1 MRRPCPQARR
11 EIARRVL
18 AAVTVALAVC
28 GGVEALVRW
37 GGLVDVDRFVRPSP
51 AVRVLDR
58 EGALLRVYRAEG
70 GDQRWVSLRDVSPV
84 LISAV
89 LAAEDGRFFGH
100 RGVDGWA
107 LARALV
113 SNLVPGRRLSG
124 ASTITQQLVKRVYGR
139 PHGVW
144 DKGVEALRAM
154 ALERVV
160 SKDEILEQYLNRL
173 PYGDG
178 LVGVAR
184 ACEAYLG
191 HGPEVMT
198 PAEAAL
204 IAGIPQ
210 APAHTEPR
218 RHLRRALA
226 RRGHIL
232 AAMHAHGWITREA
245 LRSARSERPAIVSEA
260 PHPVVAMRFTDEAL
274 RRLRVGELAASGGA
288 LRTSLHRGLQ
298 LEAESLLEA
307 GVARL
312 APRGAVNGAAMVV
325 RHDTGEVF
333 VYVGAARPQAEG
345 GAMDL
350 LRRPRQPGSTLKPFV
365 FERFFE
371 GGGSPATVLSDVGG
385 RWTGRAGKQYDA
397 RDYDGRER
405 GPVRARVALASSLN
419 LAALDA
425 AGRVGQEPLV
435 ARLRALGFSR
445 AEDAS
450 ALGAAVVLGGLDVT
464 AVELMGAYVALAR
477 GGERVPLSFAPG
489 ATPDARRVMRADAV
503 AMTTDVLSDA
513 LARVDGFGRSLEA
526 LAPGAPFA
534 LKTGTSSGWRDA
546 WCVVYDGRW
555 AVLVW
560 LGHPGGDPMAG
571 VSGFEGA
578 APLAVQLLGAAR
590 RLPGRDAPREPVAL
604 REVEVCAH
612 SGLRAGPLC
621 ARTVRERLPAGR
633 ELPPRCDAHTP
644 DGRDLVAPRFAAW
657 ARRRHLAG
665 AAPRAGRGALQVVSP
680 ERGARLLASDLG
692 GRIRLVA
699 LVEGGEPEGLRWRVD
714 GRESGDSW
722 TMVPGRHTVEVI
734 AADGRRAVSDF
745 TVEVPR

>member
-1 MRRPCPQARR
+1 MA
-11 EIARRVL
+11 V
-18 AAVTVALAVC
+18 AVTVALAVC

-37 GGLVDVDRFVRPSP
+37 GGLADVNRFVRPSS

-58 EGALLRVYRAEG
+58 DGALLRVHRADGE
-70 GDQRWVSLRDVSPV
+70 DQRWVPLREVSPV

-89 LAAEDGRFFGH
+89 LAAEDGRFFAH

-113 SNLVPGRRLSG
+113 GNLVPGRRRSG
-124 ASTITQQLVKRVYGR
+124 ASTVTQQLVKRVYGR

-154 ALERVV
+154 ALERLV

-226 RRGHIL
+226 RRNHIL
-232 AAMHAHGWITREA
+232 AAMHAHGWITRDA
-245 LRSARSERPAIVSEA
+245 LRSARTERPSIVTET
-260 PHPVVAMRFTDEAL
+260 PHPAVAMRFTDEAL
-274 RRLRVGELAASGGA
+274 RRMRDGELTAAGGA

-307 GVARL
+307 GVTRL
-312 APRGAVNGAAMVV
+312 ASRGAVNGAAIVV

-333 VYVGAARPQAEG
+333 AYVGAARPRAEG

-365 FERFFE
+365 YERFFE
-371 GGGSPATVLSDVGG
+371 DGASPATVLSDVAR
-385 RWTGRAGKQYDA
+385 RWTGRAGAQYDA

-425 AGRVGQEPLV
+425 AGRVGQEALV

-445 AEDAS
+445 ADDAS

-464 AVELMGAYVALAR
+464 AVELIGGYVALAR

-489 ATPDARRVMRADAV
+489 AVPDARRIMRADAV

-513 LARVDGFGRSLEA
+513 AARVDGFGRSLEA

-546 WCVVYDGRW
+546 WCVVYDRRW
-555 AVLVW
+555 TVLVW

-578 APLAVQLLGAAR
+578 APLAVQLLAAAR
-590 RLPGRDAPREPVAL
+590 RLPGESAPRDAVAL

-612 SGLRAGPLC
+612 SGLRAGPRC
-621 ARTVRERLPAGR
+621 ARTLLERLPAGR
-633 ELPPRCDAHTP
+633 ELPPRCDAHTA
-644 DGRDLVAPRFAAW
+644 DGRDIVAPRFAAW
-657 ARRRHLAG
+657 ARHRHLAS
-665 AAPRAGRGALQVVSP
+665 AATRVAQGELRVASP
-680 ERGARLLASDLG
+680 EPGARLLATDLG

-699 LVEGGEPEGLRWRVD
+699 LLEGGEPEGLRWRVD
-714 GRESGDSW
+714 GRECGASW
-722 TMVPGRHTVEVI
+722 PMIPGRHVVEAI
-734 AADGRRAVSDF
+734 AADGRRASSEFV
-745 TVEVPR
+745 VEAP